1 MGSALFLSGLLRDAI
16 GWHGAWLLYAGL
28 TLAVAAVLFATR
40 ERFQRTQNG

>member
-16 GWHGAWLLYAGL
+16 GWRGAWLLYAGL

>member
-1 MGSALFLSGLLRDAI
+1 LLRDAI
-16 GWHGAWLLYAGL
+16 GWRGAWLLYAGL